1 MLIMDGQQSVEQPTS
16 TDVPDKQPRHSFMDI
31 RGPKTETNAAVDPK
45 PVIKTE
51 TPQTSTTSAPASV
64 PKENLPAD
72 MPDLALAPP
81 EEKGNNSDNPSQSLE
96 ESKKD
101 KHQKAAKV
109 TKPPKPPRQPG
120 VGFAI
125 FATIVI
131 ILGLGALATYAYLRT
146 NNITLL

>member
-1 MLIMDGQQSVEQPTS
+1 MLIMDGQQPADQPTS
-16 TDVPDKQPRHSFMDI
+16 TEVPDKQPRHSFMDI
-31 RGPKTETNAAVDPK
+31 RGPKADTKPAAESKPAIAAAAPQLNAA
-45 PVIKTE
+45 
-51 TPQTSTTSAPASV
+51 PAMT

-81 EEKGNNSDNPSQSLE
+81 EEKGNNSDNPAQALE
-96 ESKKD
+96 EFKKD
-101 KHQKAAKV
+101 KHQKTAKV